1 MFERGQVRKQK
12 DFLLIQDLAN
22 LIQRCVSLRVAT
34 KIFEGF
40 IIGQEPVSIALTIG
54 LDSVSCSPPHI
65 SYTMSQALLF
75 TPKVAT
81 KSWIQNQRPSP
92 KL

>member
-40 IIGQEPVSIALTIG
+40 IIGQEPV
-54 LDSVSCSPPHI
+54 
-65 SYTMSQALLF
+65 
-75 TPKVAT
+75 
-81 KSWIQNQRPSP
+81 
-92 KL
+92 